1 MQHAVPQKQF
11 SIKRIGKRFIVRD
24 DDVADVQLF
33 VEIRHQGLNT
43 EGGIAIK
50 IPGRLIQQDS
60 GRLRNQRSRYC
71 NTLTLSSGEL

>member
-50 IPGRLIQQDS
+50 IPGRLI
-60 GRLRNQRSRYC
+60 
-71 NTLTLSSGEL
+71 